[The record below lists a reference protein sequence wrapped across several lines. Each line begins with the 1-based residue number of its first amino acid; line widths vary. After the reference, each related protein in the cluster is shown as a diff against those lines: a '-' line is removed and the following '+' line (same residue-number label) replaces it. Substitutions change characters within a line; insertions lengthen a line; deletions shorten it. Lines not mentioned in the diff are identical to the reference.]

1 MAKNLVTLAT
11 VISIRPLGENNS
23 SVTLLTRSEGII
35 FATMY
40 GGSKSR
46 LKSLVSPWNT
56 GTAYLSISNQTQY
69 KISDFD
75 VSAYVEEYKNAPEDS
90 RDNTV
95 LGKFIVASLSQKSMV
110 TSKIYRSKNM
120 LAGFSV
126 KYSRFGISGIREYR
140 KLVKESKRQEA

>member
-35 FATMY
+35 YATMY

-69 KISDFD
+69 KISDID
-75 VSAYVEEYKNAPEDS
+75 VSAYHLTL
-90 RDNTV
+90 R
-95 LGKFIVASLSQKSMV
+95 
-110 TSKIYRSKNM
+110 
-120 LAGFSV
+120 
-126 KYSRFGISGIREYR
+126 
-140 KLVKESKRQEA
+140 